1 MSTSSVP
8 QTPSRGHSRESTNL
22 NTPAQHSTRI
32 TTPVR
37 NPNFVQ
43 TSGDLRKSVP
53 QPPNPAHHRG
63 ASESQGKRSSR
74 PRRKSQPS
82 AASQPQKRKR
92 RLEVDNSQADSDQAQ
107 TIMDMTQDSDKENSR
122 VVKRRKS

>member
-22 NTPAQHSTRI
+22 NTPARHSTRLNTPARHSTRLNTPARHSTRI

-53 QPPNPAHHRG
+53 QAPTSAHRQG
-63 ASESQGKRSSR
+63 VSESQGTRSSR

-82 AASQPQKRKR
+82 ASGGPLRYTTLRAHVA
-92 RLEVDNSQADSDQAQ
+92 LA
-107 TIMDMTQDSDKENSR
+107 
-122 VVKRRKS
+122 